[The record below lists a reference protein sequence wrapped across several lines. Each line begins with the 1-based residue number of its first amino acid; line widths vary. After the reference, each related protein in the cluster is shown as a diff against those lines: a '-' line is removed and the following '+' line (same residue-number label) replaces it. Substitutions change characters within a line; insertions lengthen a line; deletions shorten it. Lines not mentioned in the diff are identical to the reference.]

1 MAYSGF
7 VDLSHIPEEDELVAL
22 FYVEPAEGISVEEA
36 AARVASESSNGT
48 WTDLPTMSERIRKL
62 SAKVF
67 KIDGR
72 WFLVSYPVE
81 LFELGNM
88 PQIWSSIAGNIFG
101 MKAVSRLRLEDVFWP
116 KDIVRSFKGPK
127 FGLNGVKNIMKVEKR
142 PILATVPKPKVGM
155 TSEEQAEAA
164 YEIWCGGVDLLKDD
178 ENLTSQSFNRFE
190 KRIRLMMEMRRKA
203 EKETGEKKS
212 YLVNITAPYEEMK
225 RRLRLIADYGNEFV
239 MVDILTA
246 GWSALQS
253 IRDLAEENGLAIHA
267 HRAFHAA
274 FDRIREHGVSM
285 KVVAESARLIGVD
298 NIHIGT
304 VVGKLESPLEEV
316 MSLIRIIRD
325 EKVEENWDMRL
336 LRKDWLDIKPV
347 MPVSSGGLH
356 PGLIPEIMRIFGGDV
371 IIQAGGGVLGHP
383 DGPKAGAKALRQA
396 MEAVLEGMDL
406 EEYAKK
412 HQELRR
418 ALEKWGYMKP
428 V

>member
-1 MAYSGF
+1 MGYSGF
-7 VDLSHIPEEDELVAL
+7 VDLSHVPEEDELVAL
-22 FYVEPAEGISVEEA
+22 FYAEPAEGISIEEA

-48 WTDLPTMSERIRKL
+48 WTDLPTMSERIRRL

-67 KIDGR
+67 RIEGR
-72 WFLVSYPVE
+72 WFLVSYPAE
-81 LFELGNM
+81 LFEPGNM

-116 KDIVRSFKGPK
+116 RDIVKSFKGPK
-127 FGLNGVKNIMKVEKR
+127 FGLYGVKNIMKVEKR

-155 TSEEQAEAA
+155 TSEEQAQAA
-164 YEIWCGGVDLLKDD
+164 YDIWCGGVDLLKDD

-190 KRIRLMMEMRRKA
+190 KRLRLMMEMRRKA
-203 EKETGEKKS
+203 EKETGERKS

-225 RRLRLIADYGNEFV
+225 RRLRLVADYGNEFV

-253 IRDLAEENGLAIHA
+253 IRELAEENGLAIHA

-304 VVGKLESPLEEV
+304 VVGKLESPMEEV

-325 EKVEENWDMRL
+325 EKVEENWDLRL
-336 LRKDWLDIKPV
+336 LRKDWLDLKPV

-356 PGLIPEIMRIFGGDV
+356 PGLVPEIMRIFGGDV

-383 DGPKAGAKALRQA
+383 DGPRAGAKALRQA
-396 MEAVLEGMDL
+396 MEAVLEGISL
-406 EEYAKK
+406 EEHAKK

-418 ALEKWGYMKP
+418 ALEKWGYMRP

>member
-1 MAYSGF
+1 MSYSGF
-7 VDLSHIPEEDELVAL
+7 VDLSHAPEEDELVAL

-48 WTDLPTMSERIRKL
+48 WTDLPLMSERIRKL

-67 KIDGR
+67 RIDGR

-116 KDIVRSFKGPK
+116 KEIVRSFKGPK
-127 FGLNGVKNIMKVEKR
+127 FGLYGVKEIMKVEKR

-155 TSEEQAEAA
+155 TSEEHAQAA
-164 YEIWCGGVDLLKDD
+164 YDIWCGGVDLLKDD
-178 ENLTSQSFNRFE
+178 ENLTSQTFNRFE
-190 KRIRLMMEMRRKA
+190 RRLRLMMEMKKKA
-203 EKETGEKKS
+203 EKETGERKS

-225 RRLRLIADYGNEFV
+225 RRLRLVSDYGNEFV

-253 IRDLAEENGLAIHA
+253 IRDLAEEHELAIHA

-285 KVVAESARLIGVD
+285 KVVAESARLVGVD

-325 EKVEENWDMRL
+325 EKVEENWDLKL
-336 LRKDWLDIKPV
+336 LKKDWLDLKPV

-356 PGLIPEIMRIFGGDV
+356 PGLVPEIMRIFGGDV

-383 DGPKAGAKALRQA
+383 DGPRAGAKALRQA
-396 MEAVLEGMDL
+396 MEAVLEGIDL

-412 HQELRR
+412 HKELKR
-418 ALEKWGYMKP
+418 ALEKWGYMRP

>member
-225 RRLRLIADYGNEFV
+225 RRLRLVADYGNEFV

-253 IRDLAEENGLAIHA
+253 IRDLAGENGLAIHA

-316 MSLIRIIRD
+316 MSLIKIIRD
-325 EKVEENWDMRL
+325 EKVEENWDMKL

-396 MEAVLEGMDL
+396 MEAVLEGVDL

>member
-1 MAYSGF
+1 
-7 VDLSHIPEEDELVAL
+7 
-22 FYVEPAEGISVEEA
+22 
-36 AARVASESSNGT
+36 
-48 WTDLPTMSERIRKL
+48 MSERIRKL

-225 RRLRLIADYGNEFV
+225 RRLRLVADYGNEFV

-316 MSLIRIIRD
+316 MSLIKIIRD
-325 EKVEENWDMRL
+325 EKVEENWDMKL

>member
-225 RRLRLIADYGNEFV
+225 RRLRLVADYGNEFV

-325 EKVEENWDMRL
+325 EKVEENWDMKL

-396 MEAVLEGMDL
+396 MEAVLEGVDL

>member
-67 KIDGR
+67 KIDGK

-190 KRIRLMMEMRRKA
+190 RRIRLMMEMRRKA

-225 RRLRLIADYGNEFV
+225 RRLRLVADYGNEFV

-253 IRDLAEENGLAIHA
+253 IRDLAEENGLALHA

-325 EKVEENWDMRL
+325 EKVEENWDMKL

-396 MEAVLEGMDL
+396 MEAVLEGVDL

>member
-190 KRIRLMMEMRRKA
+190 KRIRLMMEMRRRA

-225 RRLRLIADYGNEFV
+225 RRLRLVADYGNEFV

-253 IRDLAEENGLAIHA
+253 IRDLAEENGLALHA

-316 MSLIRIIRD
+316 MSLIKIIRD
-325 EKVEENWDMRL
+325 EKVEENWDMKL

-396 MEAVLEGMDL
+396 MEAVLEGVDL

>member
-225 RRLRLIADYGNEFV
+225 RRLRLVADYGNEFV

-316 MSLIRIIRD
+316 MSLI
-325 EKVEENWDMRL
+325 
-336 LRKDWLDIKPV
+336 KDNK
-347 MPVSSGGLH
+347 G
-356 PGLIPEIMRIFGGDV
+356 
-371 IIQAGGGVLGHP
+371 
-383 DGPKAGAKALRQA
+383 
-396 MEAVLEGMDL
+396 
-406 EEYAKK
+406 
-412 HQELRR
+412 
-418 ALEKWGYMKP
+418 
-428 V
+428 

>member
-7 VDLSHIPEEDELVAL
+7 VDLSHVPEEDELVAL

-67 KIDGR
+67 KIDGK

-127 FGLNGVKNIMKVEKR
+127 FGLNGVKKMMKVEKR

-164 YEIWCGGVDLLKDD
+164 HEIWCGGVDLLKDD

-190 KRIRLMMEMRRKA
+190 KRLRLMMEMRRKA

-225 RRLRLIADYGNEFV
+225 RRLRLVADHGNEFV

-253 IRDLAEENGLAIHA
+253 IRDLAEENELAIHA

-298 NIHIGT
+298 DVHIGT

-325 EKVEENWDMRL
+325 EKVEENWDVKL
-336 LRKDWLDIKPV
+336 LRKDWLGIKPV

-356 PGLIPEIMRIFGGDV
+356 PGLIPEVMRIFGGDV

>member
-190 KRIRLMMEMRRKA
+190 RRIRLMMEMRRKA

-225 RRLRLIADYGNEFV
+225 RRLRLVADYGNEFV

-316 MSLIRIIRD
+316 MSLIKIIRD
-325 EKVEENWDMRL
+325 EKVEENWDMKL

-396 MEAVLEGMDL
+396 MEAVLEGVDL

>member
-225 RRLRLIADYGNEFV
+225 RRLRLVADYGNEFV

-316 MSLIRIIRD
+316 MSLIKIIRD
-325 EKVEENWDMRL
+325 EKVEENWDMKL

>member
-225 RRLRLIADYGNEFV
+225 RRLRLVADYGNEFV

-316 MSLIRIIRD
+316 MSLIKIIRD
-325 EKVEENWDMRL
+325 EKVEENWDMKL

-396 MEAVLEGMDL
+396 MEAVLEGVDL

>member
-190 KRIRLMMEMRRKA
+190 RRIRLMMEMRRKA

-225 RRLRLIADYGNEFV
+225 RRLRLVADYGNEFV

-253 IRDLAEENGLAIHA
+253 IRDLAEENGLALHA

-325 EKVEENWDMRL
+325 EKVEENWDMKL

-396 MEAVLEGMDL
+396 MEAVLEGVDL

>member
-1 MAYSGF
+1 
-7 VDLSHIPEEDELVAL
+7 
-22 FYVEPAEGISVEEA
+22 
-36 AARVASESSNGT
+36 
-48 WTDLPTMSERIRKL
+48 
-62 SAKVF
+62 
-67 KIDGR
+67 
-72 WFLVSYPVE
+72 
-81 LFELGNM
+81 
-88 PQIWSSIAGNIFG
+88 
-101 MKAVSRLRLEDVFWP
+101 
-116 KDIVRSFKGPK
+116 
-127 FGLNGVKNIMKVEKR
+127 
-142 PILATVPKPKVGM
+142 
-155 TSEEQAEAA
+155 
-164 YEIWCGGVDLLKDD
+164 
-178 ENLTSQSFNRFE
+178 
-190 KRIRLMMEMRRKA
+190 
-203 EKETGEKKS
+203 
-212 YLVNITAPYEEMK
+212 
-225 RRLRLIADYGNEFV
+225 
-239 MVDILTA
+239 
-246 GWSALQS
+246 
-253 IRDLAEENGLAIHA
+253 
-267 HRAFHAA
+267 
-274 FDRIREHGVSM
+274 M

-325 EKVEENWDMRL
+325 EKVEENWDMKL

-396 MEAVLEGMDL
+396 MEAVLEGVDL

>member
-22 FYVEPAEGISVEEA
+22 FYVEPAEGISIEEA

-127 FGLNGVKNIMKVEKR
+127 FGLNGVKNIMEVEKR

-225 RRLRLIADYGNEFV
+225 RRLRLVADYGNEFV

-325 EKVEENWDMRL
+325 EKVEENWDMKL

>member
-1 MAYSGF
+1 
-7 VDLSHIPEEDELVAL
+7 
-22 FYVEPAEGISVEEA
+22 VEPAEGISVEEA

-225 RRLRLIADYGNEFV
+225 RRLRLVADYGNEFV

-253 IRDLAEENGLAIHA
+253 IRDLAGENGLAIHA

-325 EKVEENWDMRL
+325 EKVEENWDMKL

-396 MEAVLEGMDL
+396 MEAVLEGVDL

>member
-225 RRLRLIADYGNEFV
+225 RRLRLVADYGNEFV

-253 IRDLAEENGLAIHA
+253 IRDLAGENGLAIHA

-325 EKVEENWDMRL
+325 EKVEENWDMKL

-396 MEAVLEGMDL
+396 MEAVLEGVDL

>member
-225 RRLRLIADYGNEFV
+225 RRLRLVADYGNEFV

-325 EKVEENWDMRL
+325 EKVEENWDMKL